1 MCGDLQISTAGR
13 ETFRPS
19 GTVQAAGALTY
30 TKLNDMFMG
39 LSAHVSIQALRVF
52 VAILDNGSLSA
63 AGREM
68 GVSQPAVSN
77 HLHSLE
83 DQFGV
88 CLLTRG
94 RHARPTPAGASL
106 AEHGRRV
113 LAELSG
119 LEETMSRHAE
129 PRGRLLV
136 GASTTPGELFLPRLA
151 AGFHERY
158 PEVDLSL
165 RVADTDETVTALLER
180 EIEVAVIGRT
190 AGLSRI
196 EERVVEEDELVPIV
210 AAGDPLAGGTVEAGE
225 LTGRPFVLREPGSA
239 TRRAVEAS
247 LAAAGITHRIAMELG
262 SNATVVGAVAAGAG
276 IGVIPSR
283 LLRRGESVERLHIR
297 GLAFVRP
304 FVLLTER
311 GRPLSP
317 AAEAFVDTC
326 TTGNRLPA

>member
-1 MCGDLQISTAGR
+1 M
-13 ETFRPS
+13 
-19 GTVQAAGALTY
+19 
-30 TKLNDMFMG
+30 
-39 LSAHVSIQALRVF
+39 SAHVSIQALRVF

-83 DQFGV
+83 AHFGV

-94 RHARPTPAGASL
+94 RHARPTPAGATL

-119 LEETMSRHAE
+119 LEETMSLHAA

-151 AGFHERY
+151 ASFHERY
-158 PEVDLSL
+158 PEVELSL
-165 RVADTDETVTALLER
+165 RVADTDETIAALLER

-190 AGLSRI
+190 AGLSRL
-196 EERVVEEDELVPIV
+196 EERVVEEEGLVPIV
-210 AAGDPLAGGTVEAGE
+210 AAGDPMAGGTVEAEE
-225 LTGRPFVLREPGSA
+225 LAGRPFVLREPGSA
-239 TRRAVEAS
+239 TRHAVETS
-247 LAAAGITHRIAMELG
+247 LAAAGITPQVAMELG

-276 IGVIPSR
+276 VGVVPSR
-283 LLRRGESVERLHIR
+283 LFRRGERVERLYVR
-297 GLAFVRP
+297 GLVFVRP

-311 GRPLSP
+311 DRPLSP
-317 AAEAFVDTC
+317 AAEAFVETC
-326 TTGNRLPA
+326 TTGSRVPA

>member
-1 MCGDLQISTAGR
+1 MLLST
-13 ETFRPS
+13 
-19 GTVQAAGALTY
+19 
-30 TKLNDMFMG
+30 
-39 LSAHVSIQALRVF
+39 HVSIQALRVF
-52 VAILDNGSLSA
+52 IAILDNGSLSA

-83 DQFGV
+83 EQFGV

-113 LAELSG
+113 LQELSG

-136 GASTTPGELFLPRLA
+136 GASTTPGELFLPRVA

-158 PEVDLSL
+158 PEVELSL
-165 RVADTDETVTALLER
+165 RVADTDETVAALLER
-180 EIEVAVIGRT
+180 GIEVAVIGRAT
-190 AGLSRI
+190 SLSWV
-196 EERVVEEDELVPIV
+196 EERVVEEEDLVPIV
-210 AAGDPLAGGTVEAGE
+210 AAGDPLAGGPVEAGE
-225 LTGRPFVLREPGSA
+225 LAGRSFVLREPGSA
-239 TRRAVEAS
+239 TRRAVETS
-247 LAAAGITHRIAMELG
+247 LAAAGVTPRVAMELG

-276 IGVIPSR
+276 VGVIPSR
-283 LLRRGESVERLHIR
+283 LLRRGEPVERLNVR
-297 GLAFVRP
+297 GLVFVRP

-311 GRPLSP
+311 GRTLSP
-317 AAEAFVDTC
+317 AAEAFVDIC
-326 TTGNRLPA
+326 TTGSCVTA